1 MRYPKEHVE
10 SYRRSAGELE
20 NHLIDE
26 FNDGRVDRR
35 EFMVRGSVLGM
46 GAMLTTLIA
55 FGPEAAFAAPAR
67 VQRRSSGTMRIGG
80 IIPDGSLEPPLL
92 QSLGALSIS
101 HIPGEQL
108 VYTDKSSKII
118 PRLAESWKPSDSAKT
133 WTFKLRTG
141 VKFHD
146 GTPMTADD
154 VVATFERLTGKD
166 SQALSSFGGVLSP
179 GGTTKVDA
187 STVKFSLDAP
197 NGIFPYLLGG
207 MTYQAIVLPKSY
219 QMPAD
224 LTKPGDWTAH
234 MNGTGPFKLK
244 ENRGQA
250 GLSFVANDAYWGG
263 KPSIDAIEFQIL
275 EDNAR
280 VAALRGG
287 QIDLAVQISYD
298 GARQLGSGSQVL
310 PIGTANH
317 RYLNMNVTKAPFKD
331 VRVRQAIALALG
343 RPQIASGLWGKYAQV
358 GNDSP
363 IWPGYAFTDKS
374 VPQRKQDL
382 AKAKS
387 LLKAANATNL
397 KLTLTCYRSFEMPAY
412 AQRVASDLKKIG
424 ITCNVKIFTSAQY
437 FNGVSFGAKGKI
449 APWLSTDFG
458 IVDYGHRPVPTT
470 YLNAA
475 LKSGGVWNAARYANK
490 KFDKSVADFI
500 ASSDLQ
506 SQKKFAKAIQTQ
518 LLKDTPA
525 IYAYF
530 YNFIAGASPKVKGYV
545 PDGIAIVNLR
555 GVTIG

>member
-10 SYRRSAGELE
+10 NYRRNAGELE

-26 FNDGRVDRR
+26 FNDGRVSRR
-35 EFMVRGSVLGM
+35 EFVVRGSVLGM
-46 GAMLTTLIA
+46 GATLTTLIA

-67 VQRRSSGTMRIGG
+67 VRRSTAGTLRIGG
-80 IIPDGSLEPPLL
+80 IVPDGSLEPPLL

-108 VYTDKSSKII
+108 VYVDKSSKIV
-118 PRLAESWKPSDSAKT
+118 PRLATSWSPSDGAKT
-133 WTFKLRTG
+133 WTVKLRQG

-154 VVATFERLTGKD
+154 VVATFERLTGPN
-166 SQALSSFGGVLSP
+166 SQALSSYGGVLSP
-179 GGTTKVDA
+179 GGTTKVDD
-187 STVKFSLDAP
+187 STVKFSLDAA

-207 MTYQAIVLPKSY
+207 MTYQAIVLPKTY

-224 LTKPGDWTAH
+224 LTKPGDWTSH

-263 KPSIDAIEFQIL
+263 KPSIDAVEYQVL

-298 GARQLGSGSQVL
+298 GARQLGSAAQVL

-317 RYLNMNVTKAPFKD
+317 RLLNMNVTKTPFKD

-363 IWPGYAFTDKS
+363 LWPGYAFTDKS

-424 ITCNVKIFTSAQY
+424 ITCKVKIFTSAQY
-437 FNGVSFGAKGKI
+437 FDGVSFGSKGKV
-449 APWLSTDFG
+449 APWISTDFG

-475 LKSGGVWNAARYANK
+475 LKSHGVWNSSRYANK
-490 KFDKSVADFI
+490 AFDKTVANFI
-500 ASSDLQ
+500 AASDLQ
-506 SQKKFAKAIQTQ
+506 TQKKYAKAMQTQ

-530 YNFIAGASPKVKGYV
+530 YNFIAAASPKVKGYV
-545 PDGIAIVNLR
+545 PDGIAIINLR

>member
-1 MRYPKEHVE
+1 MRYPNEHVE
-10 SYRRSAGELE
+10 NYRRNAGELE
-20 NHLIDE
+20 NDLIDE
-26 FNDGRVDRR
+26 FNGGRVSRR

-46 GAMLTTLIA
+46 GAMLTSLIA

-67 VQRRSSGTMRIGG
+67 VSRSTGGTIRIGG
-80 IIPDGSLEPPLL
+80 IVPDGSLEPPLL

-108 VYTDKSSKII
+108 VYVDKSSKIT
-118 PRLAESWKPSDSAKT
+118 PRLATSWSPSDGAKT
-133 WTFKLRTG
+133 WTVKLRQG

-154 VVATFERLTGKD
+154 VVATFERLTGPN
-166 SQALSSFGGVLSP
+166 SQALSSYGGVLSP
-179 GGTTKVDA
+179 GGTTKVDD

-207 MTYQAIVLPKSY
+207 MTYQAIVLPKTY

-224 LTKPGDWTAH
+224 LTKPGDWTSH

-263 KPSIDAIEFQIL
+263 KPSIDAVEYQIL

-317 RYLNMNVTKAPFKD
+317 RLLNMNVTKAPFKD

-363 IWPGYAFTDKS
+363 MWPGYAFTDKS

-382 AKAKS
+382 AKAKA

-397 KLTLTCYRSFEMPAY
+397 KLTLSCYRSFEMPAY
-412 AQRVASDLKKIG
+412 AQRVASDLKKVG
-424 ITCNVKIFTSAQY
+424 IDCKVKIFTSAQY
-437 FNGVSFGAKGKI
+437 FDGVSFGSKGKI
-449 APWLSTDFG
+449 APWIGTDFG

-475 LKSGGVWNAARYANK
+475 LKSHGVWNSSRYANK
-490 KFDKSVADFI
+490 KFDKSVANFI
-500 ASSDLQ
+500 AASDLTT
-506 SQKKFAKAIQTQ
+506 QKKYAKAIQTQ

-530 YNFIAGASPKVKGYV
+530 YNFIAAASPKVKGYV
-545 PDGIAIVNLR
+545 PDGIAIINLR